1 LHPHMAPII
10 RLQHFNAHQQVSIF
24 HTL

>member
-10 RLQHFNAHQQVSIF
+10 RLQHFNAHQQVCIF